1 MQLPMYEERHRIGF
15 GEEVHEEL
23 KPPDEGKFWFR
34 FFSAIENEVANSLKR
49 FTRRDVA
56 QTFRI
61 AEKLLTI
68 LITSDCIYFNNYQ
81 DKLLDMIYKL
91 LVVKVKVSIL

>member
-1 MQLPMYEERHRIGF
+1 MSQLWLSSGLFNSMQLPMYEERHRIGF

-68 LITSDCIYFNNYQ
+68 GTTQ
-81 DKLLDMIYKL
+81 
-91 LVVKVKVSIL
+91 